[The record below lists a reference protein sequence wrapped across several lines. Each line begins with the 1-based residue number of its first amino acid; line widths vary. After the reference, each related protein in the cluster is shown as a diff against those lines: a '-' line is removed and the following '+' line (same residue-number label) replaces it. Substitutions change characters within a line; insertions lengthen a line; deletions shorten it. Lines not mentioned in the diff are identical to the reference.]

1 MKEKQY
7 TGTCKS
13 LLVWGLT
20 ESRKDR
26 KTKKSGKGQADRQHT
41 CTSMLTWKSCDGR
54 IIAVSLNHV
63 ICGLGFPSTWH
74 SNCTVVPSGACLG
87 CNFCTKRGA
96 DACSPGVSSAEII
109 KQKIQQTYI
118 HVVPKP
124 SVKSAQ
130 LLIQNWTTDCCK

>member
-1 MKEKQY
+1 MEKQ
-7 TGTCKS
+7 
-13 LLVWGLT
+13 
-20 ESRKDR
+20 RKAGRD
-26 KTKKSGKGQADRQHT
+26 KQTDNTPA
-41 CTSMLTWKSCDGR
+41 CTSILTWKSCDGR

-74 SNCTVVPSGACLG
+74 SNCTVEPSGACLV

-109 KQKIQQTYI
+109 KQKIQHTYI
-118 HVVPKP
+118 HIVPKP
-124 SVKSAQ
+124 SVKSAR